1 MKDFNG
7 VVTRLISQKP
17 SPTYRIPAYISMP
30 SSLLDYYKKASR
42 KAGVDMA
49 FILRQAIPAYLDSGI
64 DAGVLREW
72 DQVQANIS
80 SVQTSVSIEMHKA
93 CSEIAE
99 REGVKLVA
107 VYRAA
112 LAQMFEMQPNSKGLA

>member
-1 MKDFNG
+1 
-7 VVTRLISQKP
+7 
-17 SPTYRIPAYISMP
+17 
-30 SSLLDYYKKASR
+30 
-42 KAGVDMA
+42 MA

>member
-1 MKDFNG
+1 MSNFNG
-7 VVTRLISQKP
+7 IVNNLISKKP
-17 SPTYRIPAYISMP
+17 APTYRIPAYISLP
-30 SSLLDYYKKASR
+30 GNLLNYYKMASR

-49 FILRQAIPAYLDSGI
+49 FVLRQAIPAYLESGVDTGI
-64 DAGVLREW
+64 LREW
-72 DQVQANIS
+72 DEAQADKS
-80 SVQTSVSIEMHKA
+80 SIQTSVSIEMHKA

-112 LAQMFEMQPNSKGLA
+112 LAQLFEIQPNSKAMA